1 MKQLYELLTYP
12 LSIIEDPFW
21 DFVLM
26 TIIGLL
32 SFIVAWNFVGE
43 TGIRGK
49 AGSILHWTV
58 RIIVMFLLCFIT
70 SLVIKLVVFIYNIP
84 LVTWLAICIIVLLI
98 LLIFIVLK
106 FTLFCKKEKKMNR
119 IDKQKNRYI
128 VLMKRIINYYYNN
141 YYNNKN
147 TFLKQEDIIDKNN
160 LNDKYIYEEIEN
172 MLIKENLL
180 VKDEKNNSNMEFR
193 TIIFLEKYVKDSMSY
208 MVNVLVFIITFITLF
223 ISVFQQLIDVYVN
236 FLLLPSIILITILIF
251 KVLPR
256 DKK

>member
-1 MKQLYELLTYP
+1 MKQLYEILTYP

-26 TIIGLL
+26 TIIGSLA
-32 SFIVAWNFVGE
+32 FIVAWNFVGE

-70 SLVIKLVVFIYNIP
+70 SLVIKLVIFIHNIP
-84 LVTWLAICIIVLLI
+84 LVTWLAIGIVVLLI
-98 LLIFIVLK
+98 LLIVIVLK
-106 FTLFCKKEKKMNR
+106 FTLFSKKEKKRNE

-141 YYNNKN
+141 KN
-147 TFLKQEDIIDKNN
+147 TFLKSEDIIDKNN

-172 MLIKENLL
+172 MLIKEKLL
-180 VKDEKNNSNMEFR
+180 VKDAKNNSIIEFR

-208 MVNVLVFIITFITLF
+208 VVNILVFIITFITLF
-223 ISVFQQLIDVYVN
+223 ISVFQQLTGRYVN
-236 FLLLPSIILITILIF
+236 FLLLPLIILITILIF
-251 KVLPR
+251 KVLPK
-256 DKK
+256 DNN

>member
-1 MKQLYELLTYP
+1 MKQLYEMLTYP

-26 TIIGLL
+26 TIIGSLA
-32 SFIVAWNFVGE
+32 FIVAWNFVGE

-70 SLVIKLVVFIYNIP
+70 SLVIKLVIFIYNIP
-84 LVTWLAICIIVLLI
+84 LVTWLAIGIAVLLI
-98 LLIFIVLK
+98 LLIVIVLK
-106 FTLFCKKEKKMNR
+106 FTLFSKKEKKRNE

-141 YYNNKN
+141 KN
-147 TFLKQEDIIDKNN
+147 TFLKSEDIIDKNN

-172 MLIKENLL
+172 MLIKEKLL
-180 VKDEKNNSNMEFR
+180 VKDAKNNSIIEFR

-208 MVNVLVFIITFITLF
+208 VMNILVFIITFITLF
-223 ISVFQQLIDVYVN
+223 ISVFQQLTGRYVN
-236 FLLLPSIILITILIF
+236 FLLLPLIILITILVF
-251 KVLPR
+251 KVLPK
-256 DKK
+256 DNN

>member
-21 DFVLM
+21 NFVLM
-26 TIIGLL
+26 TIIGSL
-32 SFIVAWNFVGE
+32 SFVVAWNFVGE

-70 SLVIKLVVFIYNIP
+70 SLVIKLVIFIYNIP
-84 LVTWLAICIIVLLI
+84 LVTWLAIGIIVMLI

-106 FTLFCKKEKKMNR
+106 FTLFGKKEKKMNQ

-128 VLMKRIINYYYNN
+128 VLMKRIINYY
-141 YYNNKN
+141 
-147 TFLKQEDIIDKNN
+147 FQ
-160 LNDKYIYEEIEN
+160 YEEIEN

-223 ISVFQQLIDVYVN
+223 ISVFQQLIGVYVN

>member
-1 MKQLYELLTYP
+1 MKQLYEMLTYP

-26 TIIGLL
+26 TIIGSLA
-32 SFIVAWNFVGE
+32 FIVAWNFVGE
-43 TGIRGK
+43 IGIRGK

-70 SLVIKLVVFIYNIP
+70 SLVIKLVIFIYNIP
-84 LVTWLAICIIVLLI
+84 LVTWLAIGIAVLLI
-98 LLIFIVLK
+98 LLIVIVLK
-106 FTLFCKKEKKMNR
+106 FTLFSKKEKKRNE

-141 YYNNKN
+141 KN
-147 TFLKQEDIIDKNN
+147 TFLKSEDIIDKNN

-172 MLIKENLL
+172 MLIKEKLL
-180 VKDEKNNSNMEFR
+180 VKDEKNNSIIEFR

-208 MVNVLVFIITFITLF
+208 VVNMLVFIITFITLF
-223 ISVFQQLIDVYVN
+223 ISVFQQLTGRYVN
-236 FLLLPSIILITILIF
+236 FLLLPFIILITVLIF
-251 KVLPR
+251 KVLPK
-256 DKK
+256 DNN

>member
-26 TIIGLL
+26 TIIGSL

-43 TGIRGK
+43 IGIRGK
-49 AGSILHWTV
+49 SGSILHWTV

-70 SLVIKLVVFIYNIP
+70 SLVIKLVIFIYNIP
-84 LVTWLAICIIVLLI
+84 LVTWLAIGIIVLLI
-98 LLIFIVLK
+98 LLVFIVLK
-106 FTLFCKKEKKMNR
+106 FTLFGKKEKKMNQ

-128 VLMKRIINYYYNN
+128 VLMKRIINY

-223 ISVFQQLIDVYVN
+223 ISVFQQLIGVDVN
-236 FLLLPSIILITILIF
+236 FLLLPSITLITILIF

-256 DKK
+256 GKK

>member
-21 DFVLM
+21 NFVLM
-26 TIIGLL
+26 TIIGSL

-43 TGIRGK
+43 IGIRGK

-70 SLVIKLVVFIYNIP
+70 SLVIKLVIFIYNMP
-84 LVTWLAICIIVLLI
+84 LVTWLAIGIIVLLI

-106 FTLFCKKEKKMNR
+106 FTLFGKKEKKMNQ

-128 VLMKRIINYYYNN
+128 VLMKRIINY

-180 VKDEKNNSNMEFR
+180 VKDEKNNSNIEFR

-223 ISVFQQLIDVYVN
+223 ISVFQQLIGVYVN
-236 FLLLPSIILITILIF
+236 FLLLPSIIMITILIF